1 MCMCKCV
8 FRAYKFACVIVVR
21 RGDLGIMIFR
31 RGYGEGYL
39 GNIKLLRG
47 RRVFPE
53 YKAFY
58 V

>member
-1 MCMCKCV
+1 MCKCV
-8 FRAYKFACVIVVR
+8 CGARSCACLVVVVVT

-31 RGYGEGYL
+31 RGSGEGYL
-39 GNIKLLRG
+39 GNIKLLGG

-58 V
+58 G